1 MTAHIVIVC
10 HKKYITFMIYGKN
23 MIDLYLTISYT
34 SSNYIAINYLF
45 VINLFTLLKNVNDSL
60 YKLKD
65 LYIRVIITAEC
76 QLFVCM
82 KNCEN
87 KNLQIKMIL
96 LVL

>member
-1 MTAHIVIVC
+1 
-10 HKKYITFMIYGKN
+10 MIYGKN

>member
-1 MTAHIVIVC
+1 
-10 HKKYITFMIYGKN
+10 MIYGKN
-23 MIDLYLTISYT
+23 MIDLYLTISYI

-60 YKLKD
+60 YKWKD
-65 LYIRVIITAEC
+65 LYIRVIITVEC

-87 KNLQIKMIL
+87 KNLQIKIIL